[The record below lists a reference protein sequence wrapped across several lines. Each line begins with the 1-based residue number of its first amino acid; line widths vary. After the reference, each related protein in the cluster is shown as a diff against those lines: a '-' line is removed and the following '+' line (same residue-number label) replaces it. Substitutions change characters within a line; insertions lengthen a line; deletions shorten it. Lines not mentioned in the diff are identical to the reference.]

1 MKPRSSGILLH
12 PTSLPGRFGIG
23 DLGDEAYRF
32 ADFLAQTGQRL
43 WQILP
48 LGPAGYGNSPYQSLS
63 GKAGNYLLI
72 SPGKLLDDGLLKQD
86 DLDSTPDFPDEHVDY
101 SAVIDFKNGLFRKSF
116 ELFKNSP
123 NNPHQKEFRNFC
135 TQNASWLNIYSLYMA
150 LKTAHGFQS
159 WTEWKNDI
167 KWREPEAIK
176 QWNDKLQDEI
186 LFHKYLQYQ
195 FFKQ

>member
-1 MKPRSSGILLH
+1 MFRLLLKLKFLNGITLYLQCLRPVIRRQAEH
-12 PTSLPGRFGIG
+12 EVDIRFG

-72 SPGKLLDDGLLKQD
+72 SPEKLLHDGFLKRD
-86 DLDSTPDFPDEHVDY
+86 DLNSTPDLPDEYVDY

-116 ELFKNSP
+116 EYFNNATNSP
-123 NNPHQKEFRNFC
+123 QQEEFRDFC
-135 TQNASWLNIYSLYMA
+135 TQNASWLDTYSLFMA
-150 LKTAHGFQS
+150 LKTAFELKN
-159 WTEWKNDI
+159 WTGWDNDI
-167 KWREPEAIK
+167 KRREPEAIR
-176 QWNDKLQDEI
+176 
-186 LFHKYLQYQ
+186 Y
-195 FFKQ
+195 